1 MRNTPRPFPILRS
14 ADAGTDRCRPSTAAA
29 PSHRIQG
36 SFHEDVA
43 HQDHQCCTCGAAI
56 RHPSDE
62 QSGVCTCQGTSG
74 SQCTECTARTWLPRI
89 GKRGGSNFRWVCF
102 EAGGGGLCCNW
113 GPPFIVVDLIL
124 SSSVC
129 TSESP
134 LLVPTSSTTS
144 FTQII
149 AVKHRGPQIAS
160 LHTKRGGVLDPK
172 SCLPKRARLSTS
184 FRKGHHIP
192 R

>member
-1 MRNTPRPFPILRS
+1 MFSIHHKTTHPLHTRCSMRNTPRPFPILRS

-36 SFHEDVA
+36 AFHEDVA

-74 SQCTECTARTWLPRI
+74 SQCTECTAHTWLPRI

-102 EAGGGGLCCNW
+102 EAGGGG
-113 GPPFIVVDLIL
+113 GGVVLQL
-124 SSSVC
+124 G
-129 TSESP
+129 SP
-134 LLVPTSSTTS
+134 LHCGGPNLV
-144 FTQII
+144 IEC
-149 AVKHRGPQIAS
+149 
-160 LHTKRGGVLDPK
+160 LH
-172 SCLPKRARLSTS
+172 
-184 FRKGHHIP
+184 F
-192 R
+192 